1 MNNSTNNFNEYE
13 LGLLSKLPLDIVA
26 LAGKYRTDILNAA
39 EFCDE
44 PPFENGYVPELIE
57 IYYGDAESSHVFVKD
72 GILQEYNLIDL
83 DSNSKSISVQIDSQ
97 WAYIEI
103 EGQVILD
110 RLGGV
115 KLPEVIVNPAALTK
129 SALQVQE

>member
-13 LGLLSKLPLDIVA
+13 LGLLSKLPLDVVA
-26 LAGKYRTDILNAA
+26 LAGKYRTDILNAG
-39 EFCDE
+39 EFFDE
-44 PPFENGYVPELIE
+44 PPFEDGYVPELIE